1 MKSPDPLARDILAG
15 FAKTP
20 REIPCVYFYD
30 QAGSEIYG
38 EITQLAEYYP
48 PRAETAILR
57 AYAAE
62 MARLSGP
69 GEWVELGAG
78 SATRTRHLLSAV
90 VDCGWNLEFRPTDA
104 SPAMLGS
111 CVEALRQEFPGARIE
126 GLVGD
131 YFATLAE
138 LAPRADRTLVF
149 LGGTIGNMTDEE
161 ASALARA
168 AARAVLPGGHFLI
181 GFDRRPHA
189 GKSAEVIE
197 RAYNDAAGVT
207 ARFNLNLLTR
217 LNRELGADFD
227 LAQWRHEAPYDAEL
241 SHIEMFLVSQAD
253 QRINIP
259 VLERTYEFAFGA
271 RIRTE
276 ISRRFEAEPL
286 AAALKPFTLEKAWTD
301 EAGLFGMVL
310 LVR

>member
-1 MKSPDPLARDILAG
+1 MDAPDLLASDILAG

-30 QAGSEIYG
+30 AAGSEIYG
-38 EITQLAEYYP
+38 EITRLPEYYP

-57 AYAAE
+57 AHAAE
-62 MARLSGP
+62 IATICGP

-90 VDCGWNLEFRPTDA
+90 VECGWDLQFRATDA
-104 SPAMLGS
+104 SPAMLGT
-111 CVEALRQEFPGARIE
+111 CVDALRQEYPGARIE

-131 YFATLAE
+131 YFATLAA
-138 LAPRADRTLVF
+138 LPPRADRSLVF
-149 LGGTIGNMTDEE
+149 LGGTIGNMTDAQAAEL
-161 ASALARA
+161 ASA
-168 AARAVLPGGHFLI
+168 AARAVLPGGHFLV

-189 GKSAEVIE
+189 GKTVATIE
-197 RAYNDAAGVT
+197 QAYNDAAGVT

-227 LAQWRHEAPYDAEL
+227 LARWRHEAPYNTE
-241 SHIEMFLVSQAD
+241 SSRIEMNLVSQTR
-253 QRINIP
+253 QQITIP
-259 VLERTYEFAFGA
+259 AVGRTYEFAEGEQ
-271 RIRTE
+271 IRTE

-286 AAALKPFTLEKAWTD
+286 AAMLEPFTLEKAWTD
-301 EAGLFGMVL
+301 GAGLFGMAL
-310 LVR
+310 LGR